1 MLCARQEIAGRKR
14 AEEKRGRASERASRY
29 LLVNRKRERKG
40 KRKKEVSPNR
50 PRTATAKGEGGGEGA
65 MLDSQCGAVAPSTSN
80 AHTHAC
86 YSVSDNTLL
95 AITTGSH
102 QHLARDTPNT

>member
-1 MLCARQEIAGRKR
+1 MG
-14 AEEKRGRASERASRY
+14 ERASRY
-29 LLVNRKRERKG
+29 LLVNRKRERKR

>member
-14 AEEKRGRASERASRY
+14 AEEKRSVGERASRY